1 MVGMIGDTLGATD
14 SWDSLATSAPSSV
27 WERVDPLALQLQFLA
42 DSESMGNHDSE
53 PDDWWRID

>member
-1 MVGMIGDTLGATD
+1 LGEDGIGELIIFNA
-14 SWDSLATSAPSSV
+14 AKF
-27 WERVDPLALQLQFLA
+27 RLALQLQFLA